1 MGDSEVTSNTNIQDE
16 RAFSNR
22 QQLFVRYFTAVLV
35 DLTVLNLFNQYWDLV
50 VVDTFMISLLAA
62 VLLQVLLKVTLAIEH
77 RIAAHFKAQS
87 GTRAKILRVLSAWT
101 ILFGSKLLILEAI
114 DLAFGDSVEFGGP
127 VHGLVAFIV
136 VVIAILG
143 AEALIKWVYD
153 SLA

>member
-1 MGDSEVTSNTNIQDE
+1 MTNNNTRLQDD
-16 RAFSNR
+16 RAFSTR

-50 VVDTFMISLLAA
+50 VVDTFTISLLTA
-62 VLLQVLLKVTLAIEH
+62 VLLQVLLQVTIAIEH

-87 GTRAKILRVLSAWT
+87 GTRARVLRVLSSWG

-114 DLAFGDSVEFGGP
+114 DLAFGDSVDFGGP
-127 VHGLVAFIV
+127 FHGLVAFIL